1 MVQVVKDGFLDSLSN
16 MLLHA
21 LILATLQLNLAEL
34 LVALCLASGNHTVIY
49 MITGDDSFT

>member
-1 MVQVVKDGFLDSLSN
+1 

-34 LVALCLASGNHTVIY
+34 LVALCLANGNHTLSLEMTIACGI
-49 MITGDDSFT
+49 MTGSKC